1 MNFTKSKRSLSPSP
15 YHREKANVVLAR
27 KICYVD
33 LFWVFMLGSV
43 VGFVL
48 EGLWHMLWHDG
59 AWESHSATVIGPFCI
74 VYGLGAVVMYVLAL
88 SLQGRS
94 LLVQFAL
101 YSLVGALVEFEAGLF
116 QELCFG
122 SSSWN
127 YSHQPLNVDGKI
139 SLQMSLIWGVLGVAF
154 ARFALPL
161 LLRLLTRMQ
170 GRGWRVACGIL
181 SVLMAANLLLT
192 TCAVKR
198 WHDRQESLSAAS
210 ALEHFLDRQYDDQKM
225 SEIFPNMS
233 FES

>member
-15 YHREKANVVLAR
+15 YHREKANVVLTR
-27 KICYVD
+27 KICYAD

-48 EGLWHMLWHDG
+48 EGLWHMLWHG
-59 AWESHSATVIGPFCI
+59 GVWESHSATVVGPFCI

-88 SLQGRS
+88 SLQERS

-101 YSLVGALVEFEAGLF
+101 YALVGALVEFEAGLF
-116 QELCFG
+116 QQLCFD

-154 ARFALPL
+154 ARFAFPF

-170 GRGWRVACGIL
+170 GRGWRIACGIL
-181 SVLMAANLLLT
+181 SVLMAVNLLLT
-192 TCAVKR
+192 VCAVKR
-198 WHDRQESLSAAS
+198 WHDRRESLAAVSAW
-210 ALEHFLDRQYDDQKM
+210 EHFLDRQYDDQKM
-225 SEIFPNMS
+225 KEIFPNMV